1 MTQEEFASIASVN
14 RSAVA
19 QWEGGFHTPRMG
31 VIHDISDYFGIPYTA
46 LTEEGGMDGAHRN
59 ANGRIVVSD
68 SATNGRNELLSI
80 WNTLNEDGRNAAI
93 AALRGI
99 AESPAFR
106 QDH

>member
-46 LTEEGGMDGAHRN
+46 ITEDGGMDGAYKN
-59 ANGRIVVSD
+59 ANGRIVVSE
-68 SATNGRNELLSI
+68 SAAMGRNELLSI
-80 WNTLNEDGRNAAI
+80 WNSLNDAGRSAAI

-99 AESPAFR
+99 AESSAFR
-106 QDH
+106 REP